1 MALAFSEREIE
12 AELRRLDTD
21 LCRQSS
27 RANLIEEPEIVIAH
41 CNRSLG
47 TGDGLTELREDQPA
61 SAPGDCGA
69 RFESVIGVFARHELP
84 RRALHE
90 LAAQCEVVERLA
102 SGGREQD
109 RTSERHRKAAN

>member
-41 CNRSLG
+41 RDRSLG
-47 TGDGLTELREDQPA
+47 AGDRLTELRKDQPA
-61 SAPGDCGA
+61 STRGDGGA
-69 RFESVIGVFARHELP
+69 RLESVISVLARHERP
-84 RRALHE
+84 RRPLYEFAP
-90 LAAQCEVVERLA
+90 QCEVVERLA

>member
-1 MALAFSEREIE
+1 MALAFSKREIE
-12 AELRRLDTD
+12 AELRQLDTD

-41 CNRSLG
+41 RNRSLG
-47 TGDGLTELREDQPA
+47 TGDRLTELREDQSAAARGDGGA
-61 SAPGDCGA
+61 SLE
-69 RFESVIGVFARHELP
+69 RVISVLARHERP
-84 RRALHE
+84 RRPLYEFAPQSE
-90 LAAQCEVVERLA
+90 IAERLA